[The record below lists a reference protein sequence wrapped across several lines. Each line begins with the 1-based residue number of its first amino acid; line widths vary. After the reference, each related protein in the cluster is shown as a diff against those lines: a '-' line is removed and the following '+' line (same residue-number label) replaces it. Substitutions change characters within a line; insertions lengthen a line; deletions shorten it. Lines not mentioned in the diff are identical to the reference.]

1 MNIMEIISGTRV
13 NGAILHCLLLSRE
26 LARRGHRVTLVCLA
40 KSWIAGQAA
49 GVEGI
54 EVVTSDLHRWPTD
67 ELRRLAEVVRQRG
80 IDVIHTHTSRANFF
94 GILLRWF
101 SGVPSVATAHS
112 RHMQLHWMFND
123 RVIAVSEA
131 SRRYQRSRNFVR
143 DDRIDTIYN
152 FIDHDRLA
160 AAPPEARSRIRR
172 SLKIGETTP
181 LLGVIGNVIPRKGLI
196 HLVGAMPKILSTM
209 PEARLLVVGGRD
221 QLPYAV
227 RVRAVAR
234 RLGVADCITWVGQR
248 DDVQEILAALDL
260 YVLPSLEESMPLSIL
275 EAMASGLPVV
285 ASAVGG
291 IPECVVAGET
301 GLLVPPRRSGPLA
314 EAIVELLGDP
324 ARRQRLG
331 EAGRRR
337 VHAHFSP
344 ESQTTRIETAFA
356 RAARSRAA

>member
-1 MNIMEIISGTRV
+1 MEIISGTRV

-40 KSWIAGQAA
+40 KSWIAAQAA

-54 EVVTSDLHRWPTD
+54 EVVASDLHRWPTD

-112 RHMQLHWMFND
+112 RHIQLHWMFND

-143 DDRIDTIYN
+143 DNRIETIYN

-196 HLVGAMPKILSTM
+196 HSVGAMPKILSAM

-260 YVLPSLEESMPLSIL
+260 YVSAVVGREHAAVDPGSDGRGLARGRFRGRRHSRVRRCRARRAFWCRRGTAGRWPRPLSSCWAIRL
-275 EAMASGLPVV
+275 
-285 ASAVGG
+285 GG
-291 IPECVVAGET
+291 
-301 GLLVPPRRSGPLA
+301 S
-314 EAIVELLGDP
+314 D
-324 ARRQRLG
+324 LG

-337 VHAHFSP
+337 VHAQFSP

-356 RAARSRAA
+356 RAARRRAA